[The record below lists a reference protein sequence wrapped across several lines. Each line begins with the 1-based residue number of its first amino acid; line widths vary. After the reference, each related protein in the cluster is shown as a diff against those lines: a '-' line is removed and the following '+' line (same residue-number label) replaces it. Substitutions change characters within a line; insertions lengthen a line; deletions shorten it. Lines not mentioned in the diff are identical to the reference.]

1 MEEMFSLTDEMF
13 FELNDGF
20 FDIVTQQI
28 EILRL
33 AVLQKDFDQLILHA
47 HTLKG
52 SSASLR
58 HHSISTTAADIELH
72 ARDRKHFN
80 YGIAIYDLSEE
91 IAHLRSSYQ
100 NWKKTYLDKIKS
112 EENSLHSV

>member
-1 MEEMFSLTDEMF
+1 MKEMFSLTDEMF

-33 AVLQKDFDQLILHA
+33 AILQKDFDQLILHA

-58 HHSISTTAADIELH
+58 HHNISTTAADIELH
-72 ARDRKHFN
+72 AKVRASFD
-80 YGIAIYDLSEE
+80 YGIAIYNLSEE

-100 NWKKTYLDKIKS
+100 NWKKTYLDNIKN
-112 EENSLHSV
+112 ETDSLHHI